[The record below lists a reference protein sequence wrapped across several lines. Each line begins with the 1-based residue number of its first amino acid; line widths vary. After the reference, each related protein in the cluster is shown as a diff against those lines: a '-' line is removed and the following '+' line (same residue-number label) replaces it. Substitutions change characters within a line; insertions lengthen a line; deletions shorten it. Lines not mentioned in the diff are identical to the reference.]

1 MTTSIDSKVSIRIDG
16 KQYQAEAGWTVLRA
30 AREAGFQIPTLC
42 HNEKLAPFSSCF
54 VCVVEVK
61 GAKGFVPSCSTT
73 VAEGM
78 EISVSSEAVF
88 AARKAALELL
98 VSDHFGDCEPPCRS
112 TCPARVPIRDF
123 LALAAK
129 GEYVKAAQKIRETLP
144 FPGSLGRVCPK
155 FCETACRRTRVD
167 EPVSVCFMKRFVSDM
182 EMEEGGPFVP
192 KPGEATGKSVGIVGA
207 GPAGLTAAYFLR
219 LQGHA
224 VTIYEKHECPGGML
238 KWGIPDYRLPP
249 DVLSRECEAIIGMG
263 VEVKYN
269 TQVGPAGIPFEELR
283 RRHDAMF
290 IAVGAQKSSDM
301 PIEGDTSK
309 GILAGIDF
317 LEQCARGERPQVGR
331 KVAVMGGG
339 DVAMDC
345 ARTSVR
351 LGAEVIVLYRRTRK
365 EMPASPFEIEEAGHE
380 GVKFEY
386 LVAPVKVR
394 HEAGKVLLECVR
406 MALGAPDASG
416 RRRPVPQ
423 PGSEFTVE
431 CDTCIAAIGQQV
443 DASLADKSGINLTKR
458 NSFLVDARTMATNL
472 PGVFSG
478 GDCATGADVAVRA
491 IDAGRKAACSIGQ
504 YLRGA
509 AVTGEPVKFNST
521 TGKLADLPESL
532 FVDREK
538 FPAAKMPALPAKERA
553 KHFGEVDT
561 GFSEKDAVAE
571 AARCLKCG
579 CVEADDCKLR
589 QYCTEY
595 GVNQARY
602 AGARRGHDNDL
613 SHDEVVLESG
623 KCINCGV
630 CVRLLEQDGSYALGF
645 VGRGLDARVKPPFGG
660 PLADAPATANFAAVT
675 EACPT
680 AGIVQKKKYKQQ
692 GIDLPLAAK
701 SGAKVGSAK

>member
-317 LEQCARGERPQVGR
+317 LEQCARGERAQVGAR
-331 KVAVMGGG
+331 SRSWA
-339 DVAMDC
+339 AATSRWIAPARRC
-345 ARTSVR
+345 AW
-351 LGAEVIVLYRRTRK
+351 
-365 EMPASPFEIEEAGHE
+365 
-380 GVKFEY
+380 
-386 LVAPVKVR
+386 APR
-394 HEAGKVLLECVR
+394 SSCFS
-406 MALGAPDASG
+406 APG
-416 RRRPVPQ
+416 RRCPPARSRSRKPALRGQVRVSPSPGEGPATRRAKSCSNASAWRSARP
-423 PGSEFTVE
+423 TR
-431 CDTCIAAIGQQV
+431 AAAG
-443 DASLADKSGINLTKR
+443 AGPP
-458 NSFLVDARTMATNL
+458 AR
-472 PGVFSG
+472 
-478 GDCATGADVAVRA
+478 VRVHGRMRHVHRRHRP
-491 IDAGRKAACSIGQ
+491 AGRC
-504 YLRGA
+504 
-509 AVTGEPVKFNST
+509 
-521 TGKLADLPESL
+521 LA
-532 FVDREK
+532 R
-538 FPAAKMPALPAKERA
+538 
-553 KHFGEVDT
+553 
-561 GFSEKDAVAE
+561 
-571 AARCLKCG
+571 
-579 CVEADDCKLR
+579 
-589 QYCTEY
+589 
-595 GVNQARY
+595 
-602 AGARRGHDNDL
+602 
-613 SHDEVVLESG
+613 
-623 KCINCGV
+623 
-630 CVRLLEQDGSYALGF
+630 
-645 VGRGLDARVKPPFGG
+645 
-660 PLADAPATANFAAVT
+660 
-675 EACPT
+675 
-680 AGIVQKKKYKQQ
+680 
-692 GIDLPLAAK
+692 
-701 SGAKVGSAK
+701 